1 MNELKDRLT
10 RNLLDLIESNNY
22 YWDIIRKRN
31 ETISSQ
37 DFQIKQMFKDNRKL
51 VKKINT
57 LLNEK
62 IRLENEIQTLKS
74 RLNITI
80 N

>member
-37 DFQIKQMFKDNRKL
+37 DFQIKQIFKDNRKL

>member
-37 DFQIKQMFKDNRKL
+37 DFQIKQIFKDNRKL

-62 IRLENEIQTLKS
+62 IRLENEIQTLKL

>member
-37 DFQIKQMFKDNRKL
+37 DFQIKQMFKDSRKL

>member
-31 ETISSQ
+31 QTISSQ